1 MFDTREIEKS
11 DTATSK
17 GEELVAGLR
26 ACHRQIGQLQAHF
39 YRQLV
44 AVADAVAEAVPEVG
58 YEYAADEVAA
68 ALTWTRRRA
77 EAELNFAWELADLP
91 AVGDAFA
98 AGEIDL
104 AKAKTIVYGL
114 TGVDSEVAAAV
125 AGKILERAERQTTG
139 QIRARLRRLLLEAN
153 PEAAAD
159 RYQAGLKERKVVLDA
174 NDDGTA
180 NLHLYNVAPDQA
192 ALAFDRIDSYARAQG
207 TEDEPRTLDQ
217 LRSDVGL
224 DLLVGCL
231 QHQNR
236 GRRPI
241 VDIRVDLTTL
251 MEMDENPG
259 EVPGFGP
266 VVADIARQVSEQ
278 QHSEWRFYVID
289 GDQIVSNGTT
299 RRRPSRPQRR
309 RIETRYPH
317 CVFPGCRN
325 PSTHADL
332 DHRQRW
338 TDGGPTTDHN
348 LNPLCNHNHGTKDQG
363 GWRLELIDEVTFE
376 WTSPLGIKHLV
387 EIEPP

>member
-1 MFDTREIEKS
+1 MFDTLEIERP
-11 DTATSK
+11 DTATSW
-17 GEELVAGLR
+17 GEELVAELR
-26 ACHRQIGQLQAHF
+26 KSHRQIGQLQAHF

-77 EAELNFAWELADLP
+77 EAELNFAWELSDLP
-91 AVGDAFA
+91 AVGDALA

-104 AKAKTIVYGL
+104 AKTKTIVYGL
-114 TGVDSEVAAAV
+114 TGIDSELAKQA
-125 AGKILERAERQTTG
+125 AGKILERASRQTTG
-139 QIRARLRRLLLEAN
+139 QIRARLRRLLLEVN
-153 PEAAAD
+153 PQAAAD
-159 RYQAGLKERKVVLDA
+159 RYQAGLKDRKVVSDA

-192 ALAFDRIDSYARAQG
+192 TLAFDRIDHYARAQG

-217 LRSDVGL
+217 LRTDVAL

-231 QHQNR
+231 DHQDR
-236 GRRPI
+236 GRKPI

-251 MEMDENPG
+251 MELNEKAA
-259 EVPGFGP
+259 EIPGFGP

-289 GDQIVSNGTT
+289 GDQIISNGTT

-317 CVFPGCRN
+317 CVFPGCRT
-325 PSTHADL
+325 PATHADF
-332 DHRQRW
+332 DHRKRW
-338 TDGGPTTDHN
+338 ADGGPTDDHN
-348 LNPLCNHNHGTKDQG
+348 LNPLCNHNHGTKDNG
-363 GWRLELIDEVTFE
+363 GWRLELIDPVTFE

>member
-26 ACHRQIGQLQAHF
+26 ACHRQIGQLQARF

-58 YEYAADEVAA
+58 HEYAADEVAA

-125 AGKILERAERQTTG
+125 SGKILERAERQTTG

-231 QHQNR
+231 QHQSR
-236 GRRPI
+236 SRRPI
-241 VDIRVDLTTL
+241 VDIRVELTTL

-348 LNPLCNHNHGTKDQG
+348 LNPLCDHNHGSKDNG